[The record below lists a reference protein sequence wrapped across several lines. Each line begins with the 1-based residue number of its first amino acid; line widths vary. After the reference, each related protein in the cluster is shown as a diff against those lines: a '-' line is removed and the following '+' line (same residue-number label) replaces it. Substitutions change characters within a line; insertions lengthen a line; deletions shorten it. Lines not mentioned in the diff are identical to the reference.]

1 MISVGSINHM
11 WALEKLVGMN
21 RGDIKKLADTAGNHY
36 RQFDSN
42 RIGTEKWR
50 HIDNP
55 VDPLKTIQK
64 RIQRGLLVHFPFPET
79 MFGGISRRSSIDNA
93 QQHVGKSLVVTLDLK
108 NCFPK
113 TKSEQV
119 LSIYKK
125 YFHATDHIAISLT
138 KLTTFRGLLPQGAA
152 TSSSL
157 ANLALLEMHNEI
169 LSIATSL
176 NLDFSMFVDDL
187 ALSGDKAHEAIGPI
201 IKVIQKYGHAIG
213 NKKKKIMPKFGQQI
227 VTGKLVNTK
236 VSIQKKKINGT
247 AKAIID
253 LANRKSITLR
263 QMQSVMSRIGTVK
276 ALSPGKG
283 VLLEKLASKL
293 LPEVRGKGFKAI
305 KEIRR
310 PCRNRNCLAIHARKK

>member
-1 MISVGSINHM
+1 MISVGSLNHM
-11 WALEKLVGMN
+11 RVLEKLVGMN
-21 RGDIKKLADTAGNHY
+21 RGDIKKLADTAGNYY

-55 VDPLKTIQK
+55 VNPLKVVQK
-64 RIQRGLLVHFPFPET
+64 RIQKGLLVHFHFPET
-79 MFGGISRRSSIDNA
+79 MFGGISGRSAIENA

-108 NCFPK
+108 SCFPK
-113 TKSEQV
+113 TKSGQV
-119 LSIYKK
+119 LSVYKK
-125 YFHATDHIAISLT
+125 YFHATDHIAILLT

-169 LSIATSL
+169 LTITAGFGL
-176 NLDFSMFVDDL
+176 GFSMFVDDL
-187 ALSGDKAHEAIGPI
+187 ALSGDKAREAIGPV
-201 IKVIQKYGHAIG
+201 IKVIQKHGHGIG
-213 NKKKKIMPKFGQQI
+213 NKKKRIMPKFDQQI

-247 AKAIID
+247 AKAIIA

-263 QMQSVMSRIGTVK
+263 QMQSVMSRIGAVK

-283 VLLEKLASKL
+283 VLLERLASKL
-293 LPEVRGKGFKAI
+293 LPVVQGKGFKTV

-310 PCRNRNCLAIHARKK
+310 ICRNRNCLAIHARKK